1 MTRKLDRDEWRKV
14 ITTATV
20 RGTGTFPFDMLR
32 YDNAWP
38 SGQDDAAAMYPHR
51 DRERGRR
58 EIKLCTLYSFTPDRW
73 HSFGWNCDVDDGY
86 VGNFH

>member
-20 RGTGTFPFDMLR
+20 VGSGTFPFDMLR

-38 SGQDDAAAMYPHR
+38 SREDDASAMYPHR
-51 DRERGRR
+51 DRAKERR
-58 EIKLCTLYSFTPDRW
+58 EVRICTLYSFTPERW
-73 HSFGWNCDVDDGY
+73 QSFGWACRVDEGS
-86 VGNFH
+86 VGFR